1 MSLLPARPVRY
12 SISIS
17 LVKSDWKPQ
26 WKTSSAIRPPVSAAP
41 AIRPFH
47 ASAIDFSA
55 ADGEILRLITTIHT
69 IFLPSSY
76 NEHI

>member
-1 MSLLPARPVRY
+1 MAEA
-12 SISIS
+12 
-17 LVKSDWKPQ
+17 WKGRI
-26 WKTSSAIRPPVSAAP
+26 AG
-41 AIRPFH
+41 
-47 ASAIDFSA
+47 A

>member
-1 MSLLPARPVRY
+1 MAEAWKGRIAGAAETGGR
-12 SISIS
+12 IAE
-17 LVKSDWKPQ
+17 LV
-26 WKTSSAIRPPVSAAP
+26 
-41 AIRPFH
+41 FH